1 MEQDVFLALQ
11 NGNFDILKNICL
23 NTNSFNVL
31 NEVKKIKKLING
43 LDNQETMQ
51 AIRKYILEE
60 IQKRENYYQDKD
72 INKYIKYY
80 ESISRKDKLMVE
92 DIYNIFSKMHFN
104 PEINEK
110 GYVVKNSEITRFL
123 LGNCKKNNDCWRV

>member
-60 IQKRENYYQDKD
+60 IFP
-72 INKYIKYY
+72 
-80 ESISRKDKLMVE
+80 KDKL
-92 DIYNIFSKMHFN
+92 IF
-104 PEINEK
+104 
-110 GYVVKNSEITRFL
+110 L
-123 LGNCKKNNDCWRV
+123 